1 MTSTCRPCVRVR
13 PIARDRLGREPC
25 TGPAAAEGR
34 AEANASALFFC
45 HLAGEESALVA
56 CRGIRG
62 ATTVSANTRD
72 EILRATR
79 ELLRRIVDRHAVAV
93 ESSTALFF
101 TAVDLPSPP

>member
-13 PIARDRLGREPC
+13 PIACDRLGRERC
-25 TGPAAAEGR
+25 TGRAAAEGR
-34 AEANASALFFC
+34 AEADASALFFC

-62 ATTVSANTRD
+62 ATTVSANPRD

-79 ELLRRIVDRHAVAV
+79 ELLRRIVDRNAVAV
-93 ESSTALFF
+93 EDIASIFF
-101 TAVDLPSPP
+101 A